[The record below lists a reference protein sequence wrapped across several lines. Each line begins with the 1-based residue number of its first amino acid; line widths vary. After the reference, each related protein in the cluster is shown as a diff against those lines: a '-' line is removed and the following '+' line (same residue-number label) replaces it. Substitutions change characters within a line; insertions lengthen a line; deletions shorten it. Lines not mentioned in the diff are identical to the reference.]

1 MPVIND
7 GPKPAGSL
15 GRVARRAQ
23 VRTEK
28 GAGEGQKAAQ
38 AGAHVTLSSDV
49 QLMDSVRRTLDALP
63 DVDEA
68 RVAELKLAVSEGR
81 YKPDLERVAEGL
93 LEEAILGTDRR
104 AG

>member
-1 MPVIND
+1 
-7 GPKPAGSL
+7 
-15 GRVARRAQ
+15 
-23 VRTEK
+23 
-28 GAGEGQKAAQ
+28 
-38 AGAHVTLSSDV
+38 
-49 QLMDSVRRTLDALP
+49 MDSVRRTLDALP